1 MARDKLGL
9 FKVGDKIEICR
20 KGLSKKEFFPS
31 QILDVL
37 DDDEFVVS
45 GPIKKIMLVFLHK
58 DEVVTIRRFIENK
71 GRYEFDAII
80 LKRNIGKIYKIKLKR
95 ISEIRKIQLRNYFR
109 FPISIPVIKRTKIIE
124 DKEEK
129 TLIEECKTK
138 DISGGG
144 LKLLTNY
151 EHYKGEI
158 IECEFK
164 IKEKTIVS
172 KAEVVRVESVDT
184 FHYKFSIGVR
194 FINMKES
201 DRDAI
206 VKFIFSK
213 QSVLRKKGLI

>member
-1 MARDKLGL
+1 MERDKLDL
-9 FKVGDKIEICR
+9 FKIGDKIEICR
-20 KGLSKKEFFPS
+20 KGSLKKEFFPS
-31 QILDVL
+31 QILDIL
-37 DDDEFVVS
+37 GDEKFIVS

-71 GRYEFDAII
+71 GRYEFDAIV
-80 LKRNIGKIYKIKLKR
+80 LKRNIGKIYKIELKK
-95 ISEIRKIQLRNYFR
+95 ISEIRKIQLRNYYR
-109 FPISIPVIKRTKIIE
+109 FPISIPVIKRTKVIE
-124 DKEEK
+124 DREEK
-129 TLIEECKTK
+129 ILVENCETK

-151 EHYKGEI
+151 NHYKGEI

-172 KAEVVRVESVDT
+172 KAEVVRIENVDS
-184 FHYKFSIGVR
+184 FSYKFNIGVR
-194 FINMKES
+194 FIDMKEK

-206 VKFIFSK
+206 VQFIFSK